1 MLLAIDIGNTNME
14 FGVFSGN
21 EIIAS
26 FRLVTNRDIT
36 SDEIG
41 LFTSQF
47 FQENSL
53 DRRDISD
60 IVIASVVP
68 QVMYSITNAV
78 KKYFYN
84 KVPLIVGDNLPFDI
98 VNCYDNPR
106 DVGADRLVAAIAAY
120 KKYGGPLIVVDFG
133 TATTFDAI
141 GPAGEYLGGAIYP
154 GIKISMDALFTK
166 AAKLPRVELV
176 RPASVI
182 GRNTVTSLQSGAVN
196 GYVGAVRNIVSLMK
210 REMGGDVRV
219 VATGGLA
226 KLVGDEPTSSS
237 RSTGRSC
244 STGFISSM
252 NPTRKNRGEWPPD
265 NCFNA
270 NGYHCGIYGPS
281 LLKALYLFNKY
292 SCLYK
297 FSQKQQNAR

>member
-53 DRRDISD
+53 DRRDIND

-226 KLVGDEPTSSS
+226 KLVGDETDIFLAID
-237 RSTGRSC
+237 RSLMLDG
-244 STGFISSM
+244 
-252 NPTRKNRGEWPPD
+252 
-265 NCFNA
+265 
-270 NGYHCGIYGPS
+270 
-281 LLKALYLFNKY
+281 LYL
-292 SCLYK
+292 LYE
-297 FSQKQQNAR
+297 SYQKKQGRMAP